1 MKIKF
6 IAIFILITTVVFLVL
21 NYEKNIKIDEY
32 LKKEAKEYNGKYNI
46 IYEHFKDKAHIIY
59 DTTIQTEDVI
69 EIYKKLKTSSVK
81 QKAIL
86 RDELFKLL
94 KDKYKRLGYTKLQQL
109 HFHLP
114 SNESFLRFH
123 KPSKFGDNLTS
134 YRETIKYVNKNNRYI
149 DGFEAGKILTGYR
162 FVFPLNDKDKS
173 HLGSVEISFKSS
185 AFTNEFMDKFNVIS
199 NLHIKESIINKKVWK
214 ENITKNYIKSP
225 FGSYYMEK
233 AVLDKLTNFY
243 HVNLTK
249 NIVNQDEI
257 IKILNNASSNNISSL
272 YSSDLKKIIITKQII
287 NPISKETVAI
297 LTIRACGDYI
307 SNKIINYRFAFFVI
321 TFFVMII
328 LILFYR
334 ELLHQKSVTLLLKK
348 KVAQKT
354 KELENIND
362 TLEKRIN
369 HEVKK
374 NREKDNILFQ
384 QSKMAS
390 MGEMIANI
398 AHQWR
403 QPLAIINTIVAI
415 INEKN
420 NRGDITQENLT
431 KKLNEIEIK
440 TIYMSQTIEDFLS
453 YFKPNKSRKVFL
465 LHETIDNTLLIINQL
480 ISKNNIKLSVN
491 IEKELKLNGFED
503 EFIQVLIAIITNSV
517 QAFKNQ
523 KDKIILI
530 DATKK
535 NNQIILSISD
545 NAGGISEDIIDKIF
559 EPYFT
564 TKHKSQGTGLG
575 LYMSKMLCEN
585 SMDGVLSVENIKDGV
600 KFSVKFLIGN
610 LE

>member
-6 IAIFILITTVVFLVL
+6 IAIFILITTFVFLVL
-21 NYEKNIKIDEY
+21 NYEKNIKIEEY
-32 LKKEAKEYNGKYNI
+32 LQKEAKEYNSKYNI
-46 IYEHFKDKAHIIY
+46 IYQHFRDKAHIIY
-59 DTTIQTEDVI
+59 DTTIQTQDVI
-69 EIYKKLKTSSVK
+69 EIYKKLKTSTDE

-109 HFHLP
+109 HFHLE

-123 KPSKFGDNLTS
+123 KPNKFGDNLTS
-134 YRETIKYVNKNNRYI
+134 FRETIKYVNKNNKYI

-162 FVFPLNDKDKS
+162 FVFPLNGEDKS
-173 HLGSVEISFKSS
+173 YLGSVEISFKSS
-185 AFTNEFMDKFNVIS
+185 AFTNEFMDKFNVVS
-199 NLHIKESIINKKVWK
+199 NLHIKKEIIEKKVWK
-214 ENITKNYIKSP
+214 ENIIKNYIKSP
-225 FGSYYMEK
+225 FDGYYMEK
-233 AVLDKLTNFY
+233 AILNKLINFY
-243 HVNLTK
+243 HKDLTK
-249 NIVNQDEI
+249 TIINKKGIDEI
-257 IKILNNASSNNISSL
+257 IKNASSYKIGAF
-272 YSSDLKKIIITKQII
+272 YSENLKKIIVTKQII
-287 NPISKETVAI
+287 NPVTKKTVAF

-307 SNKIINYRFAFFVI
+307 NNKIINYRFAFFVI

-328 LILFYR
+328 LILIYR

-348 KVAQKT
+348 KVALKT
-354 KELENIND
+354 KELENVND
-362 TLEKRIN
+362 TLEKRIKI
-369 HEVKK
+369 EVKK

-415 INEKN
+415 LNEKN
-420 NRGDITQENLT
+420 KRGDITQENLT

-453 YFKPNKSRKVFL
+453 YFKPNKEKKIFL
-465 LHETIDNTLLIINQL
+465 LHKTIDNTLLIINQL
-480 ISKNNIKLSVN
+480 ISKNDIKLSIN
-491 IEKELKLNGFED
+491 IEKELKINGFED

-517 QAFKNQ
+517 QAFNNE
-523 KDKIILI
+523 KDKTIVI
-530 DATKK
+530 DAKK
-535 NNQIILSISD
+535 SNKHILLSISD

-585 SMDGVLSVENIKDGV
+585 SMGGVLSVENIKDGV
-600 KFSVKFLIGN
+600 KFSLKFLIEN